1 MRGVRLTSTA
11 VSVLLVAMAA
21 LTWAAAQG
29 PAPELVEA
37 QEAYEQNLALG
48 TSLEGRAAS
57 AEQAAEAE
65 RLFQEGLGKVRE
77 YASLHPRSAEAHRMA
92 GIFLCMAYRPVSVPA
107 DPAPEHTSAGESASP
122 METILRRG
130 GAKDCEE
137 GLAEFRAALRLKKNR
152 LDYFLDYAEALYV
165 CEDVGGCQEQA
176 LSLWDHRSSMSNA
189 QCARC
194 ACLLADCAS
203 RQSQPET
210 EMRWLQEAVRYDP
223 QHEEAGRR
231 LADMVAAQPRI
242 TWLSYEAGKALAA
255 SEKKPM
261 LIDFSTSWC
270 GWCRRMESNVFP
282 NPEVISFCSRFVC
295 IKVDGDQRKD
305 LTSAYRVDGYPTTV
319 VLDHTGRELHRIVGY
334 RPSARY
340 LEELRQAVANH

>member
-11 VSVLLVAMAA
+11 AALLLLAMAA

-29 PAPELVEA
+29 PASELVEA
-37 QEAYEQNLALG
+37 QEAYQQNLALG
-48 TSLEGRAAS
+48 RLLEGRPAT

-65 RLFQEGLGKVRE
+65 RLFQEGLGKARE

-92 GIFLCMAYRPVSVPA
+92 GVFLCMAYRPVSIPA
-107 DPAPEHTSAGESASP
+107 DPAPQQLSTGDSEPA
-122 METILRRG
+122 METVLRRG
-130 GAKDCEE
+130 GVRDCEE
-137 GLAEFRAALRLKKNR
+137 GLAELRAALRLKKNR

-165 CEDVGGCQEQA
+165 CEDVGGCHEQA
-176 LSLWDHRSSMSNA
+176 LSLWDHRSSMSNS

-203 RQSQPET
+203 RQNQPEA

-223 QHEEAGRR
+223 QHEEAGHR

-242 TWLSYEAGKALAA
+242 AWLSYEAGKALAA
-255 SEKKPM
+255 SEKKPI

-282 NPEVISFCSRFVC
+282 NPEVISFCSQFVC
-295 IKVDGDQRKD
+295 VKVDGDRRKD
-305 LTSAYRVDGYPTTV
+305 LTSAHGVDGYPTTV
-319 VLDHTGRELHRIVGY
+319 VLDHTGQELHRIVGY

-340 LEELRQAVANH
+340 LEELRQAVPNH

>member
-1 MRGVRLTSTA
+1 MRGVCLISTA
-11 VSVLLVAMAA
+11 VALCLVATAA
-21 LTWAAAQG
+21 PTWATAQESAA
-29 PAPELVEA
+29 ELVEA
-37 QEAYEQNLALG
+37 REAYEQNVALG
-48 TSLEGRAAS
+48 RSLEGRPAS
-57 AEQAAEAE
+57 AEETAEAE
-65 RLFQEGLGKVRE
+65 RLFQEGLGKARE

-107 DPAPEHTSAGESASP
+107 DPAPEEASADDSEPA
-122 METILRRG
+122 METVLRRG

-137 GLAEFRAALRLKKNR
+137 GLAELRAALRLEKNR
-152 LDYFLDYAEALYV
+152 LDYFLDYAEALYA
-165 CEDVGGCQEQA
+165 CEDIGGCQEQA
-176 LSLWDHRSSMSNA
+176 LSLWDHRSSMSNS

-203 RQSQPET
+203 RQNQPDA

-223 QHEEAGRR
+223 QHEDAGQR
-231 LADMVAAQPRI
+231 LADIVAAQPRI
-242 TWLSYEAGKALAA
+242 AWLSYEAGKALAA
-255 SEKKPM
+255 NEKKPM

-270 GWCRRMESNVFP
+270 GWCRKMESNVFP
-282 NPEVISFCSRFVC
+282 NPEVISFCRQFVC

-305 LTSAYRVDGYPTTV
+305 LTSAYGVDGYPTTV

-340 LEELRQAVANH
+340 LEELRRAVPNH